1 MKFLLP
7 VVLAGGAIAQ
17 SGPWGQCGGS
27 GYSGPTTCVAGYTC
41 TFSNQWYSQCL
52 PGAAPPPAAT
62 TTRAATTTAVAP
74 PPAVTT
80 TTRATT
86 TTAAPPTTPTNP
98 GSAVFKWY
106 GTNEAGAEFGESVLP
121 GQWGKHYIFPDTSTI
136 STLLG
141 QGYNTFRVQYKMER
155 LAPNGITGALDAAYL
170 RNLTEVVNFITGR
183 GGYAVIDPHN
193 YGRFNGAV
201 ITSTSA
207 FKTYHQNVASQFA
220 SNSRVVWD
228 TNNEYH
234 SMDQA
239 LVVSLNQ
246 AAIDGI
252 RAAGATQTI
261 FVEGNQWSGAWSW
274 VDVNDSMKNLVDPL
288 NKIVYQMHQYLDS
301 DSSGTSPNCVSST
314 IGVERVRSATNWLR
328 QNGKVGI
335 IGEFAGGANTQCRDA
350 VRGLLTFLEA
360 NADVWQGYLWW
371 AAGPWWDTYMYSFE
385 PPSGTGYQYYN
396 ALLKE
401 FIP

>member
-7 VVLAGGAIAQ
+7 VALAGGALAQ
-17 SGPWGQCGGS
+17 SGPWGQCGGQ
-27 GYSGPTTCVAGYTC
+27 GYSGPTTCVSGYTC
-41 TFSNQWYSQCL
+41 TFSNNWYSQCL
-52 PGAAPPPAAT
+52 PGAAG
-62 TTRAATTTAVAP
+62 P

-80 TTRATT
+80 TR
-86 TTAAPPTTPTNP
+86 TTAAPPLVTTTSTTTRTTTVAPPPATTTTTTPPP
-98 GSAVFKWY
+98 GQFKWW
-106 GTNEAGAEFGESVLP
+106 GTNVAGAEFGENVLP
-121 GQWGKHYIFPDTSTI
+121 GQWGKHYIFPDPAAI

-155 LAPNGITGALDAAYL
+155 LATNGLTGAFDAAYL
-170 RNLTEVVNFITGR
+170 RNLTESVNYITSR
-183 GGYAVIDPHN
+183 GAYAILDPHN

-201 ITSTSA
+201 ITNTQG
-207 FKTYHQNVASQFA
+207 FKTYFQNVAAQFA
-220 SNSRVVWD
+220 SNSRVIWD

-234 SMDQA
+234 SMDQT
-239 LVVSLNQ
+239 LVVQLNQ

-301 DSSGTSPNCVSST
+301 DSSGTSPNCVSTT

-335 IGEFAGGANTQCRDA
+335 IGEFAGGANTQCREA
-350 VRGLLTFLEA
+350 VRGLLDFLEA
-360 NADVWQGYLWW
+360 NDDVWQGYLWW
-371 AAGPWWDTYMYSFE
+371 AAGPWWADYMYSFE

-396 ALLKE
+396 SLLRE
-401 FIP
+401 YIP